1 MNTVKAL
8 RIVSHRKLTRQQIF
22 NMKRLWRMVPYI
34 HCKGLC
40 QRDCSNVPIM
50 PVEALYLIEKHNAV
64 LLPAIHGLNEQVMM
78 PTLGLNKP
86 CEFLRDGRCSIYED
100 RPLVCRMFGHPI
112 LTLDCGHGCKARTP
126 MKVEAFMDLMK
137 SMSMILELDGD
148 KPLPEISGAEAME
161 HMIDQVDH
169 MVVECEV
176 EDGEDDQ
183 SLLQEQPSCSGAGDP
198 ASQGIH
204 ETG

>member
-1 MNTVKAL
+1 
-8 RIVSHRKLTRQQIF
+8 
-22 NMKRLWRMVPYI
+22 
-34 HCKGLC
+34 
-40 QRDCSNVPIM
+40 
-50 PVEALYLIEKHNAV
+50 
-64 LLPAIHGLNEQVMM
+64 
-78 PTLGLNKP
+78 
-86 CEFLRDGRCSIYED
+86 
-100 RPLVCRMFGHPI
+100 
-112 LTLDCGHGCKARTP
+112 